1 MYLQPA
7 LSGSRF
13 SSLRLCRRSVRLRAG
28 AIGGVEVPLPGDARS
43 RVAKGNCAAARRGG
57 EQPEANMQ
65 SVG

>member
-1 MYLQPA
+1 
-7 LSGSRF
+7 
-13 SSLRLCRRSVRLRAG
+13 VRLRAG
-28 AIGGVEVPLPGDARS
+28 ATGGVGVPSSGDARS